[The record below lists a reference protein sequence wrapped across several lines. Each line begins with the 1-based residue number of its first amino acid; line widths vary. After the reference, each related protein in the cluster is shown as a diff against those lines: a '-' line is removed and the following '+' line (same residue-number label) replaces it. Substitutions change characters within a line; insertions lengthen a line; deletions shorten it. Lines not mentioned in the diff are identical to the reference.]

1 MRKCGE
7 NGRCP
12 LCSEEEEDV
21 SHVLL
26 KCSATG
32 EWLETILNNKNF
44 WEEVTFL
51 LSLHVIFKH
60 LNLI

>member
-1 MRKCGE
+1 MTKGAK
-7 NGRCP
+7 NGRCS

-32 EWLETILNNKNF
+32 KWLETILNNKKF
-44 WEEVTFL
+44 WEELTLL
-51 LSLHVIFKH
+51 LSLHKSF
-60 LNLI
+60 LST